1 MATSGLARPL
11 GLTRG
16 AAALAGL
23 AAAAI
28 ALLALP
34 YVAPYFVI
42 FVATE
47 ILIMGLFATSFN
59 LLFGFTGLLS
69 FGHAAYFGTGAYIAA
84 LLLRDLQPDFVWV
97 LLAAGLGAGLLAFV
111 IGALCVRLNEVYFA
125 MLTLAFGMMV
135 YVVFHQWRSMT
146 GGTDGVAGF
155 PITALGFGVH
165 GQLGN
170 PVHYYYLVLVV
181 VAASLFA
188 LYRITVSPFGLILRA
203 MRENTE
209 RVAFAGV
216 PVYRYRLYAF
226 VLAGAFAGLAGALF
240 SPFNRIAVPEMVHW
254 TQSAEPVLM
263 AILGG
268 ASYFFGPLFG
278 AAVFLTLERWITS
291 YTTEWMI
298 YLGIILLLLVIFLP
312 RGILGLFDRHKEDA
326 P

>member
-1 MATSGLARPL
+1 MASSRIARPL
-11 GLTRG
+11 GLSRT
-16 AAALAGL
+16 ALATAAL
-23 AAAAI
+23 AAAAV
-28 ALLALP
+28 ALVALP
-34 YVAPYFVI
+34 HVAPYFIV
-42 FVATE
+42 FVAIE

-59 LLFGFTGLLS
+59 LLFGYTGLLS
-69 FGHAAYFGTGAYIAA
+69 FGHAAYFGTGAYVAA
-84 LLLRDLQPDFVWV
+84 LLLRDLQPDFIWV
-97 LLAAGLGAGLLAFV
+97 LLAGGVGAGLVAFV

-155 PITALGFGVH
+155 PITELGFGIH

-170 PVHYYYLVLVV
+170 PVHYYYLVLAVT
-181 VAASLFA
+181 AASLFA

-226 VLAGAFAGLAGALF
+226 VLSGFFAGFAGALF

-263 AILGG
+263 TILGG

-278 AAVFLTLERWITS
+278 AAVFLTLERWITT

-298 YLGIILLLLVIFLP
+298 YLGIILLLMVIFLP
-312 RGILGLFDRHKEDA
+312 RGILGLLDRRRDET